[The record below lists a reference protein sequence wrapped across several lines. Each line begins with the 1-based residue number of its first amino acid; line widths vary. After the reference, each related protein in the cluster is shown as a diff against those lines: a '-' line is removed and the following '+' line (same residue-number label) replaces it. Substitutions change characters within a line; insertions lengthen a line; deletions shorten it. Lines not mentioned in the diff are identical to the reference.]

1 MFGVIVLFCLG
12 TLVAGVVA
20 FLRGRIGARKF
31 VLLILVI
38 SIMCCFVV
46 SRTMGVVMGGKAELG
61 EILDGRY
68 YVRFGRE
75 STEVSPG
82 VYWFDL
88 WFTKVTNWMFGV
100 MVLTGA
106 AYTVW
111 HHCTRKRR
119 SQLEPGDGPDWT

>member
-1 MFGVIVLFCLG
+1 
-12 TLVAGVVA
+12 
-20 FLRGRIGARKF
+20 
-31 VLLILVI
+31 
-38 SIMCCFVV
+38 
-46 SRTMGVVMGGKAELG
+46 MGGKAELG

-88 WFTKVTNWMFGV
+88 WFTRVIESMLGV
-100 MVLTGA
+100 VVLTGA